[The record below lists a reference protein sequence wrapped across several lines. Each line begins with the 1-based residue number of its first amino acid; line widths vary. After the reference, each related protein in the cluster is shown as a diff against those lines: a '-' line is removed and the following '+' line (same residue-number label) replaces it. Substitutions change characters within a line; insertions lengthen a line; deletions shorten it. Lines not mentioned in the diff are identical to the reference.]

1 MFKKL
6 DNPITLRGYM
16 KLCGWS
22 AVIGIIGYGIYGVWL
37 LWRFKGEDIKNFFA
51 EKKAKLFKK
60 KA

>member
-6 DNPITLRGYM
+6 DNFITWRSYL

-22 AVIGIIGYGIYGVWL
+22 AVIGWGITAAWYIWL
-37 LWRFKGEDIKNFFA
+37 FKGDDIKNFFA
-51 EKKAKLFKK
+51 EKKAKLLKK

>member
-6 DNPITLRGYM
+6 DNFITWRSYL

-22 AVIGIIGYGIYGVWL
+22 AVIGYGIVGAWYVWL
-37 LWRFKGEDIKNFFA
+37 FKGDDIKNFFA
-51 EKKAKLFKK
+51 EKKAKLLKK